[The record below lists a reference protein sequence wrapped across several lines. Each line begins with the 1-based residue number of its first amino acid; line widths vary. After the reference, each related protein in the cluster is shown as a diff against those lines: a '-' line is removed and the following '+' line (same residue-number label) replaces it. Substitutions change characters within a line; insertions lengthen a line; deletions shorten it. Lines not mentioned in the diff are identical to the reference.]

1 MNWTLSWSVVAE
13 RDLLS
18 MSSWRV
24 AAKVDAAIMQFSAT
38 GRGAE
43 RVSPTDPRQIRIRV
57 IGAEA
62 RLYLDPETRTVYI
75 VRVFRRD

>member
-1 MNWTLSWSVVAE
+1 MNWTLSWSLVAE

-24 AAKVDAAIMQFSAT
+24 AAKVDAAVMNFVAT
-38 GRGAE
+38 GQGAE
-43 RVSPTDPRQIRIRV
+43 RMNPSDPRQLRIRV
-57 IGAEA
+57 TGADA
-62 RLYLDPETRTVYI
+62 RLYLDPETRTVYV

>member
-43 RVSPTDPRQIRIRV
+43 RVSPTDPRQIRI
-57 IGAEA
+57 GAEA